1 MVEVVKRVRLGEALI
16 AAGVLTES
24 QLDVALAEQRQAHRP
39 LGEVLLSLGFAR
51 PEEVAAALAKGMGIP
66 FVRGRDLEPDP
77 LLTSVLDPDFIRRTG
92 AYPIRMEGGVLKV
105 AMSDPSDPVRVAE
118 VRSRFRA
125 PLDLH
130 LICES
135 DLEVLARQLG
145 HDDGGALERQL
156 EGVTGEQEFPVEK
169 VVQALFEDVKEA
181 GATDLHIEPEEDLTR
196 VRYRIDGVLQ
206 ARQTFPVEHTAA
218 LLSRIKILSGLDIS
232 ERRRPQDGRLRVE
245 VHGRDMDMRVSL
257 MPSAHGENAVLRV
270 LDGSSGGVALG
281 SLGLQ
286 GRTLK
291 VLKAVPERS
300 HGLFLVTGPTGSGKS
315 TTLYAMLGEVD
326 AIHRKV
332 VTIEDP
338 IEYTMPLVRQSQVDS
353 AIGFSF
359 HEGLRAI
366 LRQDPDVILVGEIRD
381 HETADMAVK
390 ASMTGHL
397 VFATL
402 HTNTAVGAVSRLVD
416 LGIPPYLIEDSLVG
430 VLGQRLVRKVCEG
443 CAENVEADPELSRV
457 LGERSGS
464 PRIGKGCKLCNETGY
479 SGRTVIGELFLPNEE
494 LASCMSHGF
503 DPAILNEVVAR
514 SGQTSVFE
522 DGLEKIRLGI
532 TTLEEVER
540 VGRGHRLTEAELE
553 DL

>member
-1 MVEVVKRVRLGEALI
+1 MAEVVKRVRLGEALI
-16 AAGVLTES
+16 AAGVLSEA

-51 PEEVAAALAKGMGIP
+51 PEEVASALAKGMGIP
-66 FVRGRDLEPDP
+66 FIRGRDIEPDP
-77 LLTSVLDPDFIRRTG
+77 LLVSVLDPDFIRRTG
-92 AYPIRMEGGVLKV
+92 AFPIRMDGGVLKV
-105 AMSDPSDPVRVAE
+105 AMSDPSDPERVGE
-118 VRSRFRA
+118 VRARFRA

-135 DLEVLARQLG
+135 DLEVLARQLD
-145 HDDGGALERQL
+145 HDEDSALEKRL
-156 EGVTGEQEFPVEK
+156 AEVVEDVEYPVESI
-169 VVQALFEDVKEA
+169 VQALFEDVHEA
-181 GATDLHIEPEEDLTR
+181 GATDLHIEPEEELTR
-196 VRYRIDGVLQ
+196 VRYRVDGVLQ
-206 ARQTFPVEHTAA
+206 SRQTFPRAHTAA

-245 VHGRDMDMRVSL
+245 VRGRDMDMRVSL

-270 LDGSSGGVALG
+270 LDGSSGGVQLG
-281 SLGLQ
+281 GLGLH
-286 GRTLK
+286 GRTLR

-315 TTLYAMLGEVD
+315 TTLYAMLAEVD

-338 IEYTMPLVRQSQVDS
+338 IEYTMPLVRQSQVDT
-353 AIGFSF
+353 AVGFSF

-402 HTNTAVGAVSRLVD
+402 HTNTAVGAIARLVD

-430 VLGQRLVRKVCEG
+430 VLGQRLVRKVCDG
-443 CAENVEADPELSRV
+443 CAEDIEVEGRLAKI
-457 LGERSGS
+457 LGDRPGS
-464 PRIGKGCKLCNETGY
+464 PRLGKGCRLCSDTGY
-479 SGRTVIGELFLPNEE
+479 SGRTVIGELFLPDEE

-503 DPAILNEVVAR
+503 DPMILNELANKSAMV
-514 SGQTSVFE
+514 TVFE
-522 DGLEKIRLGI
+522 DGIEKVRMGV
-532 TTLEEVER
+532 TTLAEVER